1 MQYLE
6 ILKVSRENTLA
17 LIENLSTEQLNLIPE
32 KFNNNLI
39 WNLGHLVVTQQ
50 LLCYKLS
57 GLDCAVSEDLIQ
69 RYRKG
74 TAPEQDASKE
84 EITLIKQLA
93 LSLIESTHQDLKEG
107 VFKNYTPYMT
117 SFRVEL
123 TSIEEALSFNNVHE
137 TMHYGYMRALYKL
150 VH

>member
-1 MQYLE
+1 MQHLE
-6 ILKVSRENTLA
+6 ILKTSRENTLA
-17 LIENLSTEQLNLIPE
+17 LIEKLSDEQLNLIPE

-57 GLDCAVSEDLIQ
+57 GLACAVSEEMIQ
-69 RYRKG
+69 RFRKG
-74 TAPEQDASKE
+74 TKPEADVSRE
-84 EITLIKQLA
+84 EIELIKQYS
-93 LSLIESTHQDLKEG
+93 LSLVESTQKDLAADI
-107 VFKNYTPYMT
+107 FKDYTPYMT

-123 TSIEEALSFNNVHE
+123 RSIEDALSFNNVHE

-150 VH
+150 VQ